1 MHCLV
6 LIAQAVFLLE
16 HGQMDTHRQTDKV
29 TDAIDHGRDASV
41 TGGLHNNT
49 AHWSHINMKILAP
62 SVYTKMKR

>member
-1 MHCLV
+1 
-6 LIAQAVFLLE
+6 
-16 HGQMDTHRQTDKV
+16 MDTHRQTDKV